1 MSCVVGY
8 VDNGII
14 YMGGD
19 SAATGEG
26 TSDQRLRKSE
36 KVFLLRGR
44 NETDIVVGFCGSY
57 RIGYFLKHCFEIP
70 TAGARQEPQNFIYK
84 AFVPDLEDQ
93 MVRNKIKLS
102 GSEILVGFR
111 GRLFLIEEDFSPTE
125 SMENYEACGDGGP
138 YALGALYVLSKDD
151 KYKPEE
157 KVTMALTAS
166 SMYCSVVRPPF
177 KIVIVGKV

>member
-8 VDNGII
+8 VDKDVI

-19 SAATGEG
+19 SAATGDG
-26 TSDQRLRKSE
+26 SSDQRLRKSE
-36 KVFLLRGR
+36 KVFRLTGQ
-44 NETDIVVGFCGSY
+44 NDTEIVVGFCGSY
-57 RIGYFLKHCFEIP
+57 RIGYFLKHCFELP
-70 TAGARQEPQNFIYK
+70 AAGLRQEPQSYVYRSFL
-84 AFVPDLEDQ
+84 PDLEDQ
-93 MVRNKIKLS
+93 MVRNKIKLT

-125 SMENYEACGDGGP
+125 SMEHFEACGEGGP
-138 YALGALYVLSKDD
+138 YALGALYILSKDD
-151 KYKPEE
+151 RYTPEE

-177 KIVIVGKV
+177 KIVRV